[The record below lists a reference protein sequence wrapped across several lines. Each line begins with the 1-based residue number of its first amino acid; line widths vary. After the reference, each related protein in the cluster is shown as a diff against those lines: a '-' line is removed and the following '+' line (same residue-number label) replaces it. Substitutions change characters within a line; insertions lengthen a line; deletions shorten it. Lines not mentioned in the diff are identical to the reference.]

1 MGKLSDYFA
10 DNVFGIIHNSH
21 TDQDQQKAQETLQ
34 TKISLK
40 CKTSDIFVHM
50 FYILYKILLY
60 SPLFDS
66 SMKKVIPYSSVSLK
80 IAFTSSQLIG
90 SAPITRQS
98 LKFVTCSRS
107 RLVNFNISSIRPEKR
122 SG

>member
-80 IAFTSSQLIG
+80 NSIHFF
-90 SAPITRQS
+90 PIDR
-98 LKFVTCSRS
+98 
-107 RLVNFNISSIRPEKR
+107 ISPHYTPIFKVCYM
-122 SG
+122 